1 MCTVKKIF
9 KPIFTP
15 SLKNE
20 KRYRKIF
27 SGFKTYEKRLL
38 RDNLSTFI
46 IFLGLKGL
54 SNGTVIIFKQIQIF
68 CPKTLPD
75 PINIV
80 RVYSLVKS

>member
-27 SGFKTYEKRLL
+27 SGFETYEKRLL
-38 RDNLSTFI
+38 RDKILAKIGALLF
-46 IFLGLKGL
+46 FW
-54 SNGTVIIFKQIQIF
+54 
-68 CPKTLPD
+68 D
-75 PINIV
+75 
-80 RVYSLVKS
+80 